1 MMLMRVCR
9 VLSCHQ
15 TEYEISGECC
25 PMCPP
30 GSRVQ
35 RHCTEFRSTSCMPCT
50 EGTYNE
56 KSNGLQY
63 CTPCSLCDSGTGLT
77 VKLGCTLT
85 SDSVCEPLYGFFC
98 VDSSSKSCS
107 AAQKHSSCEKGQYI
121 SQRGTAS
128 TDTECSDCSS
138 GTFSDGTGT
147 SSENLQLMEAGTS
160 STDAQCGERQDV
172 SAVVIGVLVP
182 AVLLTPR
189 YLNSSTR
196 GRDTPPTERW
206 TATFLLSR
214 TMASDLAVLTL
225 IPAASRSARPQTA
238 PMLGTGQHHLQK
250 AERISCGPQTRP
262 LSAPGCP

>member
-1 MMLMRVCR
+1 SQGDQILIDLTVIPPLVSR

-30 GSRVQ
+30 AVMCLIWENL
-35 RHCTEFRSTSCMPCT
+35 HCTEFRSTSCMPCT

-63 CTPCSLCDSGTGLT
+63 CSACSLCDSGSGLT
-77 VKLGCTLT
+77 VKHGCTLT
-85 SDSVCEPLYGFFC
+85 SDSVCEPLDGFFC

-138 GTFSDGTGT
+138 GTFSDGTGE
-147 SSENLQLMEAGTS
+147 SCQPHRQCEAENLQLTEAGTS
-160 STDAQCGERQDV
+160 STDAQCGEQRQDV

-182 AVLLTPR
+182 AVVLVVTAAVVVK
-189 YLNSSTR
+189 
-196 GRDTPPTERW
+196 PPTLKHNVTLQKTGGGFRI
-206 TATFLLSR
+206 
-214 TMASDLAVLTL
+214 DGHLA
-225 IPAASRSARPQTA
+225 SARQCA
-238 PMLGTGQHHLQK
+238 HF
-250 AERISCGPQTRP
+250 
-262 LSAPGCP
+262 